1 MKRCSSKK
9 GGQEGIREGNE
20 KYRQLKFI
28 LYILQ
33 AVKYLMERKNSRLSD
48 KREAKARRE
57 SHIGSGLLA
66 LFGEAV
72 DPLRGN
78 PLLGEVCSESRFWD
92 S

>member
-1 MKRCSSKK
+1 
-9 GGQEGIREGNE
+9 
-20 KYRQLKFI
+20 
-28 LYILQ
+28 
-33 AVKYLMERKNSRLSD
+33 MERKNSRLSD